1 MEPVDLEHAP
11 RLSVPLNERDHT
23 LGPVDAPLVLV
34 EYGDFECPHCRR
46 AHFMA
51 KALRKAMGK
60 KLRFAFRN
68 FPLTAL
74 HPSAQI
80 AAEGAESAARQG
92 KFWEMHD
99 MLFENQDMLGPDAI
113 VVWAQSLNLDMK
125 AFRAAIEDGTALAKI
140 REDRASGIRS
150 GVNGTPT
157 FFVNG
162 YRYNG
167 LPEYG
172 ELAAFL
178 QSV

>member
-11 RLSVPLNERDHT
+11 RLSVALNGRDHV
-23 LGPVDAPLVLV
+23 LGAENAPLTLV
-34 EYGDFECPHCRR
+34 EYGDYECPHCRH
-46 AHFMA
+46 AHSVI
-51 KALRKAMGK
+51 KALRKAMGSR
-60 KLRFAFRN
+60 LRFAFRN
-68 FPLTAL
+68 FPLSAI
-74 HPSAQI
+74 HPSALM

-99 MLFENQDMLGPDAI
+99 RLFEDQDMLGPDAI

-125 AFRAAIEDGTALAKI
+125 AFRTSIEDKTSLAKV

-162 YRYNG
+162 FRYNG
-167 LPEYG
+167 VPEYG
-172 ELAAFL
+172 ELAAYL